1 VAARPPPTLRTPLL
15 PLNPTPTP
23 VPPTP
28 NLANLIPPLPQ
39 PLPQLPPIPQPPQ
52 PQLPTIPVPT
62 VGGQNAAVVQLGANL
77 TLTQGG
83 DLIVRSIFE
92 GDYKATTRSGPQ
104 ATATVGVGPS
114 VSANAITQ
122 QVLAEI
128 GDVALITGTEVNGAA
143 RSDIQVQASGHYHA
157 TSDAT
162 AGASNAINVPAAA
175 AFNYNK
181 LDTIARTIGSIGLS
195 EINGDLLVDA
205 THDAIT
211 KPTAHND
218 SGVGGAPRIG
228 GGGAGWLCGIGS
240 AP

>member
-1 VAARPPPTLRTPLL
+1 
-15 PLNPTPTP
+15 
-23 VPPTP
+23 
-28 NLANLIPPLPQ
+28 
-39 PLPQLPPIPQPPQ
+39 
-52 PQLPTIPVPT
+52 
-62 VGGQNAAVVQLGANL
+62 VGGQKAAVVQLGANL

-92 GDYKATTRSGPQ
+92 GDYKATTRAGPQ
-104 ATATVGVGPS
+104 ATATLGGRPPG
-114 VSANAITQ
+114 SAKAITP
-122 QVLAEI
+122 QVLAPI
-128 GDVALITGTEVNGAA
+128 GESALITRPDGKGAA

-211 KPTAHND
+211 KQTANTD
-218 SGVGGAPRIG
+218 SG
-228 GGGAGWLCGIGS
+228 
-240 AP
+240 